1 MFLLWVNYVLGTET
15 CQDVGMDEVV
25 RPWRGVSAQDRRAQ
39 RRQQLLAACF
49 DVVGESGVDDTTVD
63 AIVKR
68 AGLSKRYFYESFSGR
83 DDVLVGTFD
92 ELMAR
97 IRERLSDAVATA
109 SSDDERV
116 ATMVAAL
123 ARALTEDPR
132 GARLFVEAGRV
143 GNLERRLH
151 QAFDEFSKLLV
162 ETLFD
167 SSTDPR
173 VAATAL
179 LVVAG
184 TTEVLARWLQGQ
196 IELDESD
203 VVELITRTGVRLRDG
218 ST

>member
-1 MFLLWVNYVLGTET
+1 MA
-15 CQDVGMDEVV
+15 EVV

-39 RRQQLLAACF
+39 RREQVLAACF
-49 DVVGESGVDDTTVD
+49 DVVGESGVDDTTIE

-83 DDVLVGTFD
+83 DDVLVATFD

-97 IRERLSDAVATA
+97 IRQRLSDVVATA
-109 SSDDERV
+109 WSDDERV
-116 ATMVAAL
+116 AAMVAAL
-123 ARALTEDPR
+123 ARALAEDPR

-143 GNLERRLH
+143 GSLERRLH
-151 QAFDEFSKLLV
+151 QAFDEFSELLV
-162 ETLFD
+162 DALFD
-167 SSTDPR
+167 SSTAPR

-196 IELDESD
+196 IQLDESE
-203 VVELITRTGVRLRDG
+203 VVELITGIGVRLRD
-218 ST
+218 SLT